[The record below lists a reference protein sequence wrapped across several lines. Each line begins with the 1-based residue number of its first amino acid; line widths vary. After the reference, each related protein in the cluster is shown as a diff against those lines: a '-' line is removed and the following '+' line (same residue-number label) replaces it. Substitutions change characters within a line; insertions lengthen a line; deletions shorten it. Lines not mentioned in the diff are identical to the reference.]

1 MAVFAP
7 TISTTNTRSC
17 QTLWRQIQFFE
28 IYAKIRF
35 VRFTFILTFKFMCIK
50 QQPGRCRS
58 SPDAVEK
65 YQNYGKSTECQGGK
79 GGGSSSTVYK
89 ISGTGNVF
97 FSVEKI
103 ILAVPK
109 LSITYK
115 KYFL

>member
-1 MAVFAP
+1 M
-7 TISTTNTRSC
+7 
-17 QTLWRQIQFFE
+17 
-28 IYAKIRF
+28 
-35 VRFTFILTFKFMCIK
+35 K
-50 QQPGRCRS
+50 QQPGSCRS